1 MVITKKSFTP
11 IKIFLLTNG
20 MAISSWFFPDFGY
33 LRKGFDKQ
41 FPIIDE
47 NTFIYIAIMCL
58 FASSLWLGSKLVK
71 KNYRTESI
79 KRNIIDNRTYM
90 ISILLSFFGLIATFF
105 TISKS
110 MSINEMVT
118 VVMGGQAN
126 TIKKAL
132 YDDYSFGFVSLRYCV
147 ILSGAFT
154 IYRRLTKVKLF
165 SLDLFSIVSLL
176 LVSMISSR
184 LTLISAVFGGL
195 YLFILN
201 SGRIKVKMVPVL
213 ISIAI
218 AFLLLSAMNWSRN
231 SNFYEA
237 KDIGFFSAGFS
248 EILAYTG
255 TPMQGA
261 LYAIDN
267 PNVGNEPVN
276 QFYSR
281 TTIEDSLTTNSAL
294 LELVRSFGNVG
305 VIVGV
310 FVLFFSG
317 AYIAYFEKFK
327 NGAYMYINIPIFYSV
342 AEFWRIF
349 LFFQGIV
356 ITLVIAALLLFFCS
370 RVSLKRKDSAIND
383 LI

>member
-1 MVITKKSFTP
+1 MFITRKSFTP
-11 IKIFLLTNG
+11 IKIFILTNG
-20 MAISSWFFPDFGY
+20 MAIASWFFPDFGY

-47 NTFIYIAIMCL
+47 NTFIYIAIMCV
-58 FASSLWLGSKLVK
+58 FASSLWLGYKFFKSKD
-71 KNYRTESI
+71 RSESI
-79 KRNIIDNRTYM
+79 QRNIIDNRTYM
-90 ISILLSFFGLIATFF
+90 LSIVLSFLGLMATFI

-110 MSINEMVT
+110 MSINEMIT
-118 VVMGGQAN
+118 VVIGGQAN

-154 IYRRLTKVKLF
+154 IYRRLIKVKFLSF
-165 SLDLFSIVSLL
+165 DIFSIVFLL
-176 LVSMISSR
+176 MVSMISSR

-201 SGRIKVKMVPVL
+201 SGRIKVKLFPVFM
-213 ISIAI
+213 SVTM

-237 KDIGFFSAGFS
+237 KGIGFFSAGFS

-267 PNVGNEPVN
+267 PNVGNESVSE
-276 QFYSR
+276 FYSR

-294 LELVRSFGNVG
+294 LDLVRSFGNVG
-305 VIVGV
+305 IIVGV
-310 FVLFFSG
+310 FVLFASG
-317 AYIAYFEKFK
+317 VYIAYFEKFK
-327 NGAYMYINIPIFYSV
+327 NGIYMYINIPIFYSV

-356 ITLVIAALLLFFCS
+356 FTLIIASLLLFFCS
-370 RVSLKRKDSAIND
+370 RVTLKSNN
-383 LI
+383 